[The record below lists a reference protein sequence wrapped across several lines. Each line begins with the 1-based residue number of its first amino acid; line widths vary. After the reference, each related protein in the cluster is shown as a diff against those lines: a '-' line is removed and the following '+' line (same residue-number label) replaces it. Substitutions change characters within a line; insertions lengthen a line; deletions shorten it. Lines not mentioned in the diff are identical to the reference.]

1 MSKFWQIVKYEYTR
15 HVLRKRFIVT
25 LLSLP
30 LSIIGMVLLVL
41 VIGFFMVN
49 RDPIGYVDLSGVL
62 LNARPSQAESTFF
75 EPVYEMIA
83 LETEVKANIALEE
96 GSIQAYFILPED
108 YQTNFSVPLYYLK
121 NIESGAQNQIIQFV
135 RQNLLADV
143 HIEYETRLVE
153 GTNFVLNA
161 IDGTRQMR
169 ENEWANIL
177 IPFIVG
183 FIFIIVVLTS
193 GGYLLQAVVE
203 EKENRTM
210 EIIITSVS
218 PMQLM
223 AGKIVGNL
231 SVGLTQLLVWGLLG
245 WVTLPI
251 AGHYVPFIAN
261 LKLSPNYILISLLL
275 MLPTFVF
282 VSALMATLGA
292 TVTETREAQQV
303 SGFFTLP
310 IMLPYYFA
318 TAIMQHPDGPIA
330 VFLSFFPLSAP
341 VALSMRMAF
350 TTVPAWQIALIIA
363 LMISFAIFTIWLA
376 GVAFRLGML
385 QYGKRITFGQLFRKE
400 AKHV

>member
-169 ENEWANIL
+169 ENE
-177 IPFIVG
+177 
-183 FIFIIVVLTS
+183 
-193 GGYLLQAVVE
+193 
-203 EKENRTM
+203 
-210 EIIITSVS
+210 
-218 PMQLM
+218 
-223 AGKIVGNL
+223 
-231 SVGLTQLLVWGLLG
+231 
-245 WVTLPI
+245 
-251 AGHYVPFIAN
+251 
-261 LKLSPNYILISLLL
+261 
-275 MLPTFVF
+275 
-282 VSALMATLGA
+282 
-292 TVTETREAQQV
+292 
-303 SGFFTLP
+303 
-310 IMLPYYFA
+310 
-318 TAIMQHPDGPIA
+318 
-330 VFLSFFPLSAP
+330 
-341 VALSMRMAF
+341 
-350 TTVPAWQIALIIA
+350 
-363 LMISFAIFTIWLA
+363 
-376 GVAFRLGML
+376 
-385 QYGKRITFGQLFRKE
+385 
-400 AKHV
+400 

>member
-183 FIFIIVVLTS
+183 FIFIIMVLTS